1 LRPYFSRS
9 DKEKIMIETF
19 FARASSSARL
29 LEPPLGSYLESLAQT
44 LEGQSYSRE
53 VIRNYVHAAHRFGEW
68 LSKQGLPLSAVSD
81 QLISRYID
89 QFHKRITL
97 AHPYGQRSKLAH
109 GLGHLLVV
117 LRQAGVVVAAKQI
130 PSPTEQ
136 WLARYDQYLNQV
148 GGKAAATRKKYLSY
162 AQRFWEFRFG
172 STEADWSS
180 LRADDLVGFVQQEA
194 ARLQRNLGRPPA
206 VALRAMLRFLISEG
220 QVPRGL
226 EAAVPMPRQWA
237 LASLPHHLN
246 KEQVSQVLA
255 VCQESKPNELRKC
268 SSVVA
273 SSATRA
279 PGRRSCVSMFG
290 RYSLG

>member
-1 LRPYFSRS
+1 MPQIGSVNSSISRVS
-9 DKEKIMIETF
+9 GI
-19 FARASSSARL
+19 
-29 LEPPLGSYLESLAQT
+29 
-44 LEGQSYSRE
+44 
-53 VIRNYVHAAHRFGEW
+53 
-68 LSKQGLPLSAVSD
+68 AVSD
-81 QLISRYID
+81 ELIRSYID

-109 GLGHLLVV
+109 GLGHLLAV
-117 LRQAGVVVAAKQI
+117 LRQTGVVVAAKKI
-130 PSPTEQ
+130 TSPTEQ

-162 AQRFWEFRFG
+162 ARRFWDFRFG
-172 STEADWSS
+172 STEADWSG

-206 VALRAMLRFLISEG
+206 VALRAKLRFLISEG

-255 VCQESKPNELRKC
+255 VCQETKPNELRNAA
-268 SSVVA
+268 VLLLLARLGLRAGEVA
-273 SSATRA
+273 SL
-279 PGRRSCVSMFG
+279 
-290 RYSLG
+290 SLEDIH